1 MRLRVSIPGVRCT
14 MRRIRRQRG
23 QIAPIALFGILI
35 ASAVLVVMYNTGH
48 KITEKSHLTNAADA
62 AAYSGAVW
70 TARHLNFMAYTNRAM
85 VANHVGVGHFVSYV
99 SWVRY
104 IDETIDFIED
114 FARYIPYAGQY
125 VSMVENIIAE
135 IREFTEESAEFA
147 IPTMDTWNA
156 TYRAAQL
163 EAQASLA
170 LDNLTEVMRR
180 TAQAYDPNIRINDR
194 GELGA
199 LPSELRGVLEARV
212 LSQMYEVATFVE
224 RYTADDDDGAIQ
236 ELIEASMRVD
246 ANTTRWIAGERGW
259 RFNSLLRQFRKQGS
273 TSHSQSENS
282 ADWEATD
289 RLQTRQRRLFGWS
302 RWSNIGP
309 SADASASEFDD
320 EYEGVP
326 SYYNVAGR
334 PGFHGLTIAAIATR
348 RQQSVAERDFREIGR
363 TGVAA
368 GGHAVMTAMAAARV
382 SFRRPTIGVPSL
394 GRATEYSNLFNPFWE
409 AHLVEADLGV
419 GL

>member
-1 MRLRVSIPGVRCT
+1 MRLRTSSHGERST
-14 MRRIRRQRG
+14 ARRARRQRG
-23 QIAPIALFGILI
+23 QIAPIALFGFLI
-35 ASAVLVVMYNTGH
+35 ASAMLVVMYNAGH

-104 IDETIDFIED
+104 IDQTIDFIED

-125 VSMVENIIAE
+125 ISMVENIIAE
-135 IREFTEESAEFA
+135 VREFTEESAEFA

-212 LSQMYEVATFVE
+212 LSQMYEVATFVQ
-224 RYTADDDDGAIQ
+224 RYTADDDDGAIE
-236 ELIEASMRVD
+236 ELIEASIRVN
-246 ANTTRWIAGERGW
+246 ANTTRWVAGERGW
-259 RFNSLLRQFRKQGS
+259 QFNSLLRQFRKQGN

-334 PGFHGLTIAAIATR
+334 PGFNGLTIAAIATR
-348 RQQSVAERDFREIGR
+348 RQQSIAERDFRDSGR

-368 GGHAVMTAMAAARV
+368 DANAIMTAIATARV
-382 SFRRPTIGVPSL
+382 SFKRPTSGVPSL
-394 GRATEYSNLFNPFWE
+394 GRASEYSNLFNPFWE
-409 AHLVEADLGV
+409 AHLVESDLGV

>member
-1 MRLRVSIPGVRCT
+1 MAQCV
-14 MRRIRRQRG
+14 RRQRG

-35 ASAVLVVMYNTGH
+35 ASAVLVVMYNTGN
-48 KITEKSHLTNAADA
+48 KITEKSHLANAADA
-62 AAYSGAVW
+62 AAYSGGVW

-125 VSMVENIIAE
+125 IEIVENIIAE
-135 IREFTEESAEFA
+135 VREFTEESAEFA

-170 LDNLTEVMRR
+170 LDNLTEIMRR

-194 GELGA
+194 NELSG

-212 LSQMYEVATFVE
+212 LAQMYGVATFVE
-224 RYTADDDDGAIQ
+224 RYTASDDDGAIE
-236 ELIEASMRVD
+236 ELIGASMRVNAD
-246 ANTTRWIAGERGW
+246 TTRWIAGERGW
-259 RFNSLLRQFRKQGS
+259 RFNSLLRQFRKLGS
-273 TSHSQSENS
+273 TSHSQSEDS

-289 RLQTRQRRLFGWS
+289 QLQTRQRRLFGWS

-309 SADASASEFDD
+309 TADASASEFDD
-320 EYEGVP
+320 DYEGVP
-326 SYYNVAGR
+326 SYYNVGGQ
-334 PGFHGLTIAAIATR
+334 PGFHGLTISAIATR
-348 RQQSVAERDFREIGR
+348 RQQTVGERDFRDIGR

-368 GGHAVMTAMAAARV
+368 DGNAVMTALATARV
-382 SFRRPTIGVPSL
+382 SFRRPTVGFPSL
-394 GRATEYSNLFNPFWE
+394 GRAAEYSNLFNPFWE
-409 AHLVEADLGV
+409 AHLVESDLGL

>member
-1 MRLRVSIPGVRCT
+1 MSGRGERGMAQCV
-14 MRRIRRQRG
+14 RRQRG

-35 ASAVLVVMYNTGH
+35 ASAVLVVMYNTGN
-48 KITEKSHLTNAADA
+48 KITEKSHLANAADA
-62 AAYSGAVW
+62 AAYSGGVW

-125 VSMVENIIAE
+125 IEIVENIIAE
-135 IREFTEESAEFA
+135 VREFTEESAEFA

-170 LDNLTEVMRR
+170 LDNLTEIMRR

-194 GELGA
+194 NELSG

-212 LSQMYEVATFVE
+212 LAQMYGVATFVE
-224 RYTADDDDGAIQ
+224 RYTASDDDGAIE
-236 ELIEASMRVD
+236 ELIGASMRVNAD
-246 ANTTRWIAGERGW
+246 TTRWIAGERGW
-259 RFNSLLRQFRKQGS
+259 RFNSLLRQFRKLGS
-273 TSHSQSENS
+273 TSHSQSEDS

-289 RLQTRQRRLFGWS
+289 QLQTRQRRLFGWS

-309 SADASASEFDD
+309 TADASASEFDD
-320 EYEGVP
+320 DYEGVP
-326 SYYNVAGR
+326 SYYNVGGQ
-334 PGFHGLTIAAIATR
+334 PGFHGLTISAIATR
-348 RQQSVAERDFREIGR
+348 RQQTVGERDFRDIGR

-368 GGHAVMTAMAAARV
+368 DGNAVMTALATARV
-382 SFRRPTIGVPSL
+382 SFRRPTVGFPSL
-394 GRATEYSNLFNPFWE
+394 GRAAEYSNLFNPFWE
-409 AHLVEADLGV
+409 AHLVESDLGL